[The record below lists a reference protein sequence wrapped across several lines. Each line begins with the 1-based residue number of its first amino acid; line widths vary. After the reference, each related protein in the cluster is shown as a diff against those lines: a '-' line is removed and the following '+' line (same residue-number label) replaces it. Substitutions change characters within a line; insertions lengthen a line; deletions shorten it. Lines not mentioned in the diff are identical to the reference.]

1 MDGSFNLQ
9 VIAITVTKV
18 QKWINVRRFSMRV
31 AGFIIAVV
39 ASFFATVAV
48 ATPVVW
54 TVNGTLASGKVITG
68 SFTYDA
74 DTNTH
79 SAINISSTGG
89 VGPFTII
96 APASSSTINIFTVS
110 PLQTGQVGILI
121 LSAAKTNAGGTLP
134 ITGGLL
140 FDCLNPTCTS
150 LLPRGGESFSSGTL
164 VGAAPAAVPTLSQWV
179 MVLLGLTL
187 AGTAAVLVQRSRFA
201 T

>member
-1 MDGSFNLQ
+1 
-9 VIAITVTKV
+9 
-18 QKWINVRRFSMRV
+18 MRV

-74 DTNTH
+74 DTNTY

-89 VGPFTII
+89 VGPFTITPLG
-96 APASSSTINIFTVS
+96 ASSTISIFTVS
-110 PLQTGQVGILI
+110 PLQTGQDGII
-121 LSAAKTNAGGTLP
+121 FSSAAKTNAGGTLP

-140 FDCLNPTCTS
+140 FDCLEPTCTS
-150 LLPRGGESFSSGTL
+150 VLPRGGESFSSGTL
-164 VGAAPAAVPTLSQWV
+164 VGAPPAAVPTLSQWV
-179 MVLLGLTL
+179 MVLLGLTM
-187 AGTAAVLVQRSRFA
+187 AGTAAVLVQRRQA
-201 T
+201 VT